1 MSYNETDNT
10 WMLCLNC
17 ETNFSVEELFG
28 LDEEENSQMECP
40 ICASHAFRKCDSYGI
55 DLEETYHDFD
65 YNYGEW

>member
-40 ICASHAFRKCDSYGI
+40 I
-55 DLEETYHDFD
+55 
-65 YNYGEW
+65 